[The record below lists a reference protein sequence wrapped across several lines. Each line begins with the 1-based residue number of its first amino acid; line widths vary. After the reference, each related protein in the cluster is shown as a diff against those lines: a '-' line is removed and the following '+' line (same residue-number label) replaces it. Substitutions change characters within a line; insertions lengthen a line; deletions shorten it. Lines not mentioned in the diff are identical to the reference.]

1 MTLIYSYITT
11 IGDQTNFK
19 SNMLGFSASMI
30 RSKQLGYQIKLYG
43 CQTTLDYL
51 NGYYDIGVLV
61 DSNQFVFTDD
71 LKIYIHKNEDLNCI
85 TIDGDIILYERL
97 NIPNDCDII
106 FDRRGKIKNK
116 DFNSKYYKIFNILRN
131 FNIEDDIKYF
141 DFKGVDAF
149 NVGILKFNNSEIKSN
164 MLSSYDTIREYF
176 YKNIYPII
184 GDEMDLSVMFCEYYF
199 SRIIKINN
207 ISTKY
212 FSESSSYEHYFY
224 NKKFSKKY
232 KNDIEKILKNGNVI

>member
-131 FNIEDDIKYF
+131 FNIEDELE
-141 DFKGVDAF
+141 F
-149 NVGILKFNNSEIKSN
+149 NHTDENSWV
-164 MLSSYDTIREYF
+164 
-176 YKNIYPII
+176 II
-184 GDEMDLSVMFCEYYF
+184 NA
-199 SRIIKINN
+199 IKISLLIENSAFLA
-207 ISTKY
+207 ILIQYYYILITIIFIKILSQKQFTIVMLIRITKY
-212 FSESSSYEHYFY
+212 SRKVVCYGF
-224 NKKFSKKY
+224 NKLWIQPP
-232 KNDIEKILKNGNVI
+232 N